1 MYRRSRKGQQLSIG
15 DRLMNLPKSM
25 VENLQKSWAEQFY
38 QNIFLSIQEDRFAN
52 LYSNI
57 CSRPNKAVNM
67 LVSLLILKELHGLTD
82 DELMGALYFDYRYQY
97 AMGISDFEN
106 DTFSINTLTNFRQ
119 RLMVYEAK
127 ENIDL
132 LKLETEALSNKLAD
146 LIALDRS
153 MARMD
158 SFMMSS
164 SCKKLTRLELVFK
177 VVQAMVKALHKLS
190 PALVPAAFQV
200 YLGEQH
206 QNEVLYHTKNT
217 EAGSKLETQFTQA
230 EALYQYVNQH
240 PDWHQLGEYKRLNR
254 LLKDQ
259 CIETEEGD
267 LIPIE
272 ATKIASDSLQ
282 NPTDPDATYR
292 NKGGEGH
299 VGYVVNLVE
308 IRDEAKNVG
317 LILSYE
323 MDNNTHSD
331 AEFGQAFVESNPL
344 AKEIDSLSAD
354 GAYYRQETIQAAKEK
369 GIEINLS
376 NMTGRKVDKDTL
388 LVNGFVHNEQ
398 SIITHC
404 PAGYEPIQAKYDSG
418 KKVFTAKFDKAVCA
432 VCPFQVQCPMNEQK
446 KYNTV
451 RFTESK
457 LQSDTF
463 RSSMNSERHKEL
475 SRFRAGVEGV
485 VSALRR
491 KFGVDDLPVR
501 GFLRSKIWLNAKIVA
516 YNFKMV
522 TKYQVR
528 LAQ

>member
-1 MYRRSRKGQQLSIG
+1 MYRRSRKGQQLSLG
-15 DRLMNLPKSM
+15 DRLMNLPKSL

-38 QNIFLSIQEDRFAN
+38 QQIFLSIQEDRFAN

-97 AMGISDFEN
+97 ALGISDFEN

-119 RLMVYEAK
+119 RLMAYEAK
-127 ENIDL
+127 ESIDL

-146 LIALDRS
+146 LISLDRS

-190 PALVPAAFQV
+190 PDFVPAAFQI
-200 YLGEQH
+200 YLEEQH

-217 EAGSKLETQFTQA
+217 EAGSKLETQLSQA
-230 EALYQYVNQH
+230 VALHHYVSLH
-240 PDWHQLGEYKRLNR
+240 PAWHQLDEYKRLNR
-254 LLKDQ
+254 LLNDQ

-267 LIPIE
+267 LIPIK
-272 ATKIASDSLQ
+272 ATKITSDSLQ

-292 NKGGEGH
+292 NKGGKGH
-299 VGYVVNLVE
+299 IGFVVNLVE
-308 IRDEAKNVG
+308 VRDREKQVG
-317 LILSYE
+317 LILSHD
-323 MDNNTHSD
+323 MDSNIHSD
-331 AEFGQAFVESNPL
+331 AEFGQSFVENDPL
-344 AKEIDSLSAD
+344 ANEIHTLSAD
-354 GAYYRQETIQAAKEK
+354 GAYYRQETIQAAKVK

-388 LVNGFVHNEQ
+388 PVHQFIQNEQ
-398 SIITHC
+398 SLITHC
-404 PAGYEPIQAKYDSG
+404 PAGHESILAKYDPK
-418 KKVFTAKFDKAVCA
+418 KKVYTAKFDKTTCA
-432 VCPFQVQCPMNEQK
+432 VCPFQAQCPMIEQK

-457 LQSDTF
+457 LQSDSF
-463 RSSMNSERHKEL
+463 RSNMDSKRHKEL
-475 SRFRAGVEGV
+475 SRFRAGIEGI
-485 VSALRR
+485 VSAFRR

-501 GFLRSKIWLNAKIVA
+501 GFLRSKLWLNAKIVA
-516 YNFKMV
+516 YNFKMI
-522 TKYQVR
+522 TKYQAR
-528 LAQ
+528 LA

>member
-1 MYRRSRKGQQLSIG
+1 MK
-15 DRLMNLPKSM
+15 LPKSL

-38 QNIFLSIQEDRFAN
+38 QHIFLSIQEDRFAD

-119 RLMVYEAK
+119 RLVAYEAK
-127 ENIDL
+127 EHIDL
-132 LKLETEALSNKLAD
+132 LKIETEALSNKLAD

-177 VVQAMVKALHKLS
+177 VVQAMVKALHKMS

-200 YLGEQH
+200 YLEEQH

-217 EAGSKLETQFTQA
+217 EAGSKLETQFMQA
-230 EALYQYVNQH
+230 AALYHYVNANSE
-240 PDWHQLGEYKRLNR
+240 WHALNEFKRLSR
-254 LLKDQ
+254 LLNEQ
-259 CIETEEGD
+259 CLETEEGEI
-267 LIPIE
+267 IPVE
-272 ATKIASDSLQ
+272 AASISADSMQ

-317 LILSYE
+317 LILSHE
-323 MDNNTHSD
+323 MKKNTHSD
-331 AEFGQAFVESNPL
+331 AEFGQTFVEQNLL

-354 GAYYRQETIQAAKEK
+354 GAYYRQTTIQAAQAK

-376 NMTGRKVDKDTL
+376 NMTGRKGNADIL
-388 LVNGFVHNEQ
+388 PVNVFVQNEQ

-404 PAGYEPIQAKYDSG
+404 PAGHEPVQAKYDPE
-418 KKVFTAKFDKAVCA
+418 KKVFTAKFDKSICA
-432 VCPFQVQCPMNEQK
+432 VCPFQEQCPMNEQK
-446 KYNTV
+446 KYNPV
-451 RFTESK
+451 RFTDSK

-463 RSSMNSERHKEL
+463 RSSMNSVRHKEL

-522 TKYQVR
+522 TKYQAR

>member
-1 MYRRSRKGQQLSIG
+1 
-15 DRLMNLPKSM
+15 MNLPKSL

-38 QNIFLSIQEDRFAN
+38 QNIFLSIQEDRFAD

-190 PALVPAAFQV
+190 PDLVPAVFQV
-200 YLGEQH
+200 YLQEQH

-217 EAGSKLETQFTQA
+217 EAGSKLETQFAQA
-230 EALYQYVNQH
+230 AELYRYVNQR
-240 PDWHQLGEYKRLNR
+240 PDWHQLDEYKRLNR
-254 LLKDQ
+254 LLNDQ
-259 CIETEEGD
+259 CIESEEGD

-272 ATKIASDSLQ
+272 APKIASDSLQ

-299 VGYVVNLVE
+299 VGFVVNIVE
-308 IRDEAKNVG
+308 VRDEEKQVG
-317 LILSYE
+317 LILSHE
-323 MDNNTHSD
+323 MDSNTHSD
-331 AEFGQAFVESNPL
+331 AEFGQSFVENDPL

-376 NMTGRKVDKDTL
+376 NMTGRKVDKDAL
-388 LVNGFVHNEQ
+388 PVNGFVQNDQ

-404 PAGYEPIQAKYDSG
+404 PAGHKAVSAKYDSE
-418 KKVFTAKFDKAVCA
+418 KKVYTAKFDKTICA
-432 VCPFQVQCPMNEQK
+432 VCPFQEQCPMNEQK

-463 RSSMNSERHKEL
+463 RSSMNSDRHKEL

-491 KFGVDDLPVR
+491 KFGVDDLPIR

-516 YNFKMV
+516 YNFKMII
-522 TKYQVR
+522 KYQAK